1 MAIERDIEIPQGS
14 QVRVKF
20 QLNVRGV
27 GTWNVAGASDIRMT
41 LSDESG
47 APLAAV
53 EADDADPAAAWATG
67 LVPVLIPSTVLA
79 TVRTLSYA
87 LVVSIGD
94 EIVIPIRGKLYV
106 EQTAGY

>member
-27 GTWNVAGASDIRMT
+27 GTWNVAGASDIRLT
-41 LSDESG
+41 LSDASG
-47 APLAAV
+47 TVLTPV
-53 EADDADPAAAWATG
+53 VADDADPTAAWATG
-67 LVPVLIPSTVLA
+67 LVPVLIPQAVFA
-79 TVRTLSYA
+79 TARTLSYA

-94 EIVIPIRGKLYV
+94 EIVIPIRGKLYI
-106 EQTAGY
+106 EQTPGY